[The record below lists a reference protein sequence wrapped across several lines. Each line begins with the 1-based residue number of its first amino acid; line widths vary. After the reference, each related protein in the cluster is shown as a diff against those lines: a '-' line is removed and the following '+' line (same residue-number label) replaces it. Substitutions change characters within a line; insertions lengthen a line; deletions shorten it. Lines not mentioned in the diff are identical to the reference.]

1 MKQVSNLKIHYSKQ
15 PQFYAPLDLI
25 KIFKPRSPYLNI
37 PWKVNDLYSGNRCIS
52 IEISKTF
59 SCIKK
64 KGFRIIK
71 KSEKKNIKLRYRNE
85 CYVNRESYSK
95 NLYKQK
101 IYLKLGFLN
110 SQFFQ
115 EIKKKKL
122 LRLFPKFTMKI
133 RQMNWSE
140 NRMVLVF
147 IWLSLPEFQLNMKYW
162 IKFILTDRLDYEN

>member
-1 MKQVSNLKIHYSKQ
+1 MKQLSNLKIQYSKQ

-37 PWKVNDLYSGNRCIS
+37 FRKVIGLYPGNRYIS
-52 IEISKTF
+52 FEISKTF
-59 SCIKK
+59 SCNKK
-64 KGFRIIK
+64 KGFRFIK
-71 KSEKKNIKLRYRNE
+71 KSEKKNIKSRYQNE

-115 EIKKKKL
+115 EVKKKKL
-122 LRLFPKFTMKI
+122 LGLFPKFTIKI
-133 RQMNWSE
+133 SQMNWSE
-140 NRMVLVF
+140 NRMGLLLL
-147 IWLSLPEFQLNMKYW
+147 WLSLPEFQLNMKYW
-162 IKFILTDRLDYEN
+162 VNFISTDRLGYKN